1 MATYTNESGLT
12 LEEILL
18 GQYVSEQVNKTDQ
31 NFKALSAETDEIR
44 DEIKTVKNEAHK
56 SETFDTIP
64 LMVDT
69 LNGITDQ
76 NTAKNKYHIGDNFF
90 IKDTG
95 VPDFWLSGYNSSFVT
110 GNANTFATNDYHNCK
125 VGWFILDKLETQ
137 EVDLSNSVTTDE
149 NALATN
155 EIILGAG
162 DKKVKKSGKK
172 IVETMDGKAE
182 SVPTSKAVRDEITN
196 AQTSFNNSIN
206 NIVNGTT
213 IVGKAKMD
221 RNGNVID
228 ETYATKA
235 ELATAGKVQ
244 DVTVNGTS
252 VVNDKGVAVITIAD
266 LKAGFVDITP
276 TDSRWLA
283 SGLTL
288 NGKVYQ
294 AIAVEETNTALGVF
308 NSSGQEMVI
317 QIAHDT
323 TNKKLYLCI
332 GSEKITCSVRVLSGG
347 AVGVGGSSGKYLH
360 TITLYWQEVA
370 NYNNSHGTVT
380 FNIVNTQSA
389 KYTNAAMTL
398 SALGSAIKP
407 ASGTMHTKYIVGDDQ
422 NDDFDEQT
430 LWITG
435 INGSYIKGISSMG
448 KEVDVPINDMYY
460 KLISTSRM
468 SNYEE
473 VVAL

>member
-1 MATYTNESGLT
+1 MATYTNENGLT

-64 LMVDT
+64 LMVDA

-95 VPDFWLSGYNSSFVT
+95 VPDFWVSGYNSSFVT
-110 GNANTFATNDYHNCK
+110 GDANTFATNDYHNCQ
-125 VGWFILDKLETQ
+125 VGWFVLDKLETQ

-149 NALATN
+149 TALANN

-182 SVPTSKAVRDEITN
+182 SIPTSKAVRDETTKI
-196 AQTSFNNSIN
+196 QTSFNNSIN

-213 IVGKAKMD
+213 IVGKTKMD

-235 ELATAGKVQ
+235 ELATAGKIQ

-283 SGLTL
+283 SGLNI

-323 TNKKLYLCI
+323 TNKKLYLCV
-332 GSEKITCSVRVLSGG
+332 GSEKIACSVRVLSGG
-347 AVGVGGSSGKYLH
+347 AVGSGGGGYLH
-360 TITLYWQEVA
+360 TISIVGTDSDGTMGSTGVGNIYLVIKNNDATEYTEVEQVLDAINTLTYPCSGTYVA
-370 NYNNSHGTVT
+370 PNGQILQGHSVSLYTRNNTSW
-380 FNIVNTQSA
+380 FNVSAVFTQSEGVIGNQP
-389 KYTNAAMTL
+389 Y
-398 SALGSAIKP
+398 
-407 ASGTMHTKYIVGDDQ
+407 YILA
-422 NDDFDEQT
+422 E
-430 LWITG
+430 
-435 INGSYIKGISSMG
+435 YIQDKVI
-448 KEVDVPINDMYY
+448 P
-460 KLISTSRM
+460 L
-468 SNYEE
+468 
-473 VVAL
+473 